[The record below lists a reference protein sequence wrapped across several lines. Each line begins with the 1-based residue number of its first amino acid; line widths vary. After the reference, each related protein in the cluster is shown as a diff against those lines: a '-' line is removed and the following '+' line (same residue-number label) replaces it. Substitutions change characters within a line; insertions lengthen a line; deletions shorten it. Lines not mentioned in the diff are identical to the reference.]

1 MKDDEYFGF
10 STNDDFKVVN
20 LPDDAREDDFKLLDL
35 VNFATEGDIR
45 IVSLDDVDHYRSSAS
60 EQNMGHNWIDQFDSM
75 TQKPPWFPS
84 ASALKPRCSCKSHIV
99 KSAIVAVVVV
109 MVLLVFTGKYLTG
122 SRTGVQT
129 STASAAQSAPVAP
142 NMAPPANAAPLI
154 IDANHYYIQLN
165 PGWTQVL
172 LDGHPLKYVP
182 IPGVDP
188 PLQISP
194 GHHSVMWQTSNYQM
208 YSCTMSVPP
217 SLVDSC
223 VYNGPE
229 PLPNGVSVWIITF
242 PHFDD

>member
-1 MKDDEYFGF
+1 
-10 STNDDFKVVN
+10 
-20 LPDDAREDDFKLLDL
+20 
-35 VNFATEGDIR
+35 
-45 IVSLDDVDHYRSSAS
+45 
-60 EQNMGHNWIDQFDSM
+60 M
-75 TQKPPWFPS
+75 TQKPPALPS
-84 ASALKPRCSCKSHIV
+84 ASALKPRCTRKRHIV

-129 STASAAQSAPVAP
+129 STASAAQSAPGAP
-142 NMAPPANAAPLI
+142 NIAPPANAAPLI

-223 VYNGPE
+223 DYNGPE